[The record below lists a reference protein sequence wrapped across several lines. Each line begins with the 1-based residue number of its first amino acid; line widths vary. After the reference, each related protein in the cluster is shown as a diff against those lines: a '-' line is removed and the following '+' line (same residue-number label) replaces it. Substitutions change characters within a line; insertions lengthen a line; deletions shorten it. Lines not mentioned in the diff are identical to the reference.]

1 MKQTWDEIT
10 IVDKQI
16 EALLIQKKYLLII
29 WFHEKLNFLLEQVQT
44 THIELVMHDYHNLK

>member
-29 WFHEKLNFLLEQVQT
+29 WFHEKLNFILEQAQSN
-44 THIELVMHDYHNLK
+44 HIEFVMHDYHNLK